1 MSKMKEFDMLVNE
14 LVKHGEGIL
23 EIAKEMRQ
31 MFSEKPT
38 ALSEPKDDPKE
49 SLSFTD
55 LRARLAQRSREGFT
69 ADIKSILR
77 KYGAE
82 KLSAIKPENYEDVLR
97 EVEALSHE

>member
-1 MSKMKEFDMLVNE
+1 MSKMKEFDMLLDE
-14 LVKHGEGIL
+14 LIKHGEGIL

-31 MFSEKPT
+31 MFSENPT
-38 ALSEPKDDPKE
+38 ALSEPKEKAKE
-49 SLSFTD
+49 PLSFTD

-69 ADIKSILR
+69 TNIKSILR

-82 KLSAIKPENYEDVLR
+82 KLSAIKPENYEDVLK